1 MECDRCWKP
10 IKGKESVK
18 VKNGKMILRFCLE
31 CAELTGNKGV

>member
-10 IKGKESVK
+10 IEEKEAVK
-18 VKNGKMILRFCLE
+18 VQNGKMILRFCSE